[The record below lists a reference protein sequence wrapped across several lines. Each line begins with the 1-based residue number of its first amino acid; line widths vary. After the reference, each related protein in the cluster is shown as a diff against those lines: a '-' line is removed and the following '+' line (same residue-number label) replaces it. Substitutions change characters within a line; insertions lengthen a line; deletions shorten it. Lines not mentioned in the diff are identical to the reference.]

1 MHTLATVESQS
12 AERDAGHC
20 QRAQAHV
27 LTRTFG
33 SVRVFRSAPTMD
45 GAATG
50 VTRESRHM
58 QALVVYESMFGDSQA
73 IAEAVAAGLS
83 GEMAVNVVEVGAAPA
98 SVDRDVDLLVVGG
111 PTHAFG
117 MSRPATR
124 DDALTKSEGA
134 GVVSKGD
141 GLREWL
147 DAVHVELD
155 VPAVAFDTRINK
167 PRVPGSAAHAAQR
180 RLRHI
185 GCSTVAPAESFYVH
199 GTRGPLI
206 DGEVDRA
213 QQWGRQLLAKL
224 PHPQADTPAK

>member
-1 MHTLATVESQS
+1 
-12 AERDAGHC
+12 
-20 QRAQAHV
+20 
-27 LTRTFG
+27 
-33 SVRVFRSAPTMD
+33 
-45 GAATG
+45 
-50 VTRESRHM
+50 M

-83 GEMAVNVVEVGAAPA
+83 GEMAVDVVEVGAAPA
-98 SVDRDVDLLVVGG
+98 AVNGDVDLLVVGG

-117 MSRPATR
+117 ISRPSTR
-124 DDALTKSEGA
+124 GDALTKSEGA
-134 GVVSKGD
+134 GVVSNGE

-185 GCSTVAPAESFYVH
+185 GCRTVAPAESFYVH
-199 GTRGPLI
+199 GTTGPLV

-213 QQWGRQLLAKL
+213 RQWGLKLVAQL
-224 PHPQADTPAK
+224 PHPGSDPKGQ